1 MPLSFTPQTIAVGSL
16 NPVKITAVQ
25 EAVAPLWPAARVT
38 GVGVPSGVSAMPLG
52 DAETLQG
59 ARNRAATARGALDA
73 DLGVGLEGGVCETE
87 TGLLLMAWVAI
98 VDGNDRAGLGN
109 SARIP
114 LPPAIARQV
123 RGGAELGALIDRL
136 LHTEGIN
143 QKEGVM
149 GVLTAGLV
157 PRGAALAMAVG
168 FALAPFISPQF
179 YDPIP

>member
-1 MPLSFTPQTIAVGSL
+1 MPHRIIPQTIAVGSL

-25 EAVAPLWPAARVT
+25 EAIAPLWPAAQVT
-38 GVGVPSGVSAMPLG
+38 GVAVPSGVSAMPMS

-59 ARNRAATARGALDA
+59 ARNRAAAARQALGA
-73 DLGVGLEGGVCETE
+73 DLGVGLEGGACENA

-98 VDGNDRAGLGN
+98 VDREGRAGVGN

-114 LPPAIARQV
+114 LPPTIAREV
-123 RGGAELGALIDRL
+123 RSGEELGALIDRL

-157 PRGAALAMAVG
+157 SRGAALAMAVG

-179 YDPIP
+179 YEPTS